1 MNTTPFPVIDPDAT
15 GANILR
21 LRKQRGLSVREM
33 QRFFGFEEPQAIY
46 KWQSGKSLPSV
57 DNLFALSVLLG
68 VPIEGI
74 LVSKPPK
81 LNIVTEQQA
90 TACCSVL
97 FWHIVSCCQ
106 PSGMRRW
113 SKTA

>member
-1 MNTTPFPVIDPDAT
+1 MKTIPFPVIDPGAT

-46 KWQSGKSLPSV
+46 KWQSGKSLPSI
-57 DNLFALSVLLG
+57 DNLYALSALLG
-68 VPIEGI
+68 VSIEGI
-74 LVSKPPK
+74 LVPAKPT

-90 TACCSVL
+90 SACCSVL
-97 FWHIVSCCQ
+97 FQGVWIDCQ

-113 SKTA
+113 CKTA